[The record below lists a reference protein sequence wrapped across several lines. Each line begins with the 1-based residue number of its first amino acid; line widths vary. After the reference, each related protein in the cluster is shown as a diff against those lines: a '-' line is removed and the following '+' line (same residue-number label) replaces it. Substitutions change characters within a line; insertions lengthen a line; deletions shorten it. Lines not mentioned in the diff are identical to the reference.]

1 MLSELRTV
9 NSYNAWVVV
18 FVAVGTIASAY
29 GLAIIGST
37 VGEPGFYSYFNLAA
51 EGEPGYSH
59 TTNMVGALNG
69 VNSAGAIAG
78 SIFQAWTADKFGRKR
93 TIQIGSVIL
102 IVGGALCSGSVHI
115 AMFLVGRFVA
125 GMGSGVLTC
134 IVPIYQAEV
143 STAETRG
150 AMVAMTGVMY
160 SIGYSLAGWLGFAC
174 YYTNGN
180 SPHATFAWRFPLA
193 VQVLFPIVVLIGSP
207 WIPFSPRWLLQQGRR
222 EEALAI
228 LERLHETA
236 DDPQHAK
243 ARHEF
248 DAIDEQFKVDQSLSL
263 GHSFELFRTAP
274 NRRRALV
281 ASILMWGDQF
291 LGVYVMTNYGV
302 IIYGDLGLT
311 GSIPLLLNA
320 CFNSFTMLGNSWTA
334 FSVDRYGRR
343 TYLLTGTIGCIV
355 SLIFLCALSAQYLGS
370 GYMPGLRAAVF
381 FMFFFIFWWS
391 FFMDATQYVYVAEI
405 FPNHLRPQGVA
416 LGLTVFY
423 LASEVTLVAPPVAL
437 NNIGWKFYLVLIIPS
452 ACYLVTL
459 YFLFPETKG
468 RSLEEIGA
476 LFGDT
481 HIASVIDDRRT
492 ESSRG
497 RQDKEKFS
505 HSCKREG

>member
-1 MLSELRTV
+1 MLAELRTI
-9 NSYNAWVVV
+9 NPYNAWVVV
-18 FVAVGTIASAY
+18 FVAISTIGSAY

-51 EGEPGYSH
+51 EGEPGYAH

-78 SIFQAWTADKFGRKR
+78 ALFQAWTADAFGRKR
-93 TIQIGSVIL
+93 TIQAGCIVL
-102 IVGGALCSGSVHI
+102 VVGGALCSGSVHI

-125 GMGSGVLTC
+125 GMGSGILTC

-160 SIGYSLAGWLGFAC
+160 SLGYSLAGWLGFAC
-174 YYTNGN
+174 YYTDGN
-180 SPHATFAWRFPLA
+180 SPHASFAWRFPLA
-193 VQVLFPIVVLIGSP
+193 MQVLFPLIVLVGSP
-207 WIPFSPRWLLQQGRR
+207 WIPFSPRWLLQQGRCD
-222 EEALAI
+222 EALAI
-228 LERLHETA
+228 LERLHEHQEDA
-236 DDPQHAK
+236 QHRK

-248 DAIDEQFKVDQSLSL
+248 DAINEQFRIDSRLSL
-263 GHSFELFRTAP
+263 GRSFELFRTAP

-302 IIYGDLGLT
+302 IIYGELGLT
-311 GSIPLLLNA
+311 GGKPLLLNA
-320 CFNSFTMLGNSWTA
+320 CFNSLTIFGNSWTA
-334 FSVDRYGRR
+334 FSVDRFGRR
-343 TYLLTGTIGCIV
+343 TYLLTGTIGCLV
-355 SLIFLCALSAQYLGS
+355 SLVFLCALSAEYLDS
-370 GYMPGLRAAVF
+370 QYMPGLRAAVF

-405 FPNHLRPQGVA
+405 FPNHIRPQGVA

-423 LASEVTLVAPPVAL
+423 LASEVTLVAPPIAL
-437 NNIGWKFYLVLIIPS
+437 NNIGWKFYLVLIVPS
-452 ACYLVTL
+452 ACYLVAL

-468 RSLEEIGA
+468 RSLEEIGT
-476 LFGDT
+476 LFGD
-481 HIASVIDDRRT
+481 SNVVNPL
-492 ESSRG
+492 SSEEEG
-497 RQDKEKFS
+497 EKPGS
-505 HSCKREG
+505 MADEYRSDT